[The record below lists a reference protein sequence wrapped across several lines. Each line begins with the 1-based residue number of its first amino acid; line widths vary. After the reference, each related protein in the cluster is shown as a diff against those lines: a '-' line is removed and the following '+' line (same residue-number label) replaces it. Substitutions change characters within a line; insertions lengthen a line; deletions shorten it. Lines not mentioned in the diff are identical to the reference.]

1 MTEAQLAPTVTDL
14 HLDPLLVVLKHEL
27 GQALVGVVLYGSH
40 ARGTARPDSDIDLLV
55 IASELPESRVARADF
70 FVDLQFEAGYPYLH
84 VSILGKTV
92 AEFEGHF
99 PALYLDIGLDGI
111 VLFDRDGY
119 LAGKLA
125 RIRALIE
132 EADLLRRQLDGD
144 FLWQFTHPVPPASW
158 SLEWEGYR
166 EFPR

>member
-14 HLDPLLVVLKHEL
+14 HLDSLLAVLKREL
-27 GQALVGVVLYGSH
+27 GQALVGVVIYGSH

-55 IASELPESRVARADF
+55 IAYELPESRMARADF
-70 FVDLQFEAGYPYLH
+70 FVDLQFEAGYSYARA
-84 VSILGKTV
+84 SILGKSV
-92 AEFEGHF
+92 AEFESHF

-119 LAGKLA
+119 VAGKLA
-125 RIRALIE
+125 RIRALIK
-132 EADLLRRQLDGD
+132 EAGLVRRQLDGN
-144 FLWQFTHPVPPASW
+144 FIWKFTHPVPPASW
-158 SLEWEGYR
+158 SLEWEGYH